1 MGAYGISARLQAKKI
16 FPHLSLYTSGTIF
29 AVVLN
34 VKTNDEVKI
43 FVSHLFCFI
52 LRHQKAVGLHFQL
65 LHLNYAP

>member
-1 MGAYGISARLQAKKI
+1 MESQPGSRLKRFFRTQV
-16 FPHLSLYTSGTIF
+16 FTSGTMF
-29 AVVLN
+29 AFVLN

-43 FVSHLFCFI
+43 FLSHLFCFI